1 MHNTIHALPASSPR
15 LMTYREVADA
25 TVLSVRTI
33 QRAVDA
39 GQLAVIRF
47 GHRTVRITEAD
58 VSKWVMTKR
67 SGGTQ

>member
-1 MHNTIHALPASSPR
+1 
-15 LMTYREVADA
+15 MTYREVADA